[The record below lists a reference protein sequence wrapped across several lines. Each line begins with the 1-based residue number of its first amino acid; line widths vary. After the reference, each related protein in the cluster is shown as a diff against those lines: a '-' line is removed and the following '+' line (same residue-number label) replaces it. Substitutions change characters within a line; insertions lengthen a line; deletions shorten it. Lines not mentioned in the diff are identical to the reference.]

1 MVLPTENYQV
11 LIPGSGEA
19 RTILG
24 VDTGRLRKMYGGG
37 SCPNIACLSN
47 KNAVHSA
54 KVVSEVPHRSCQRP
68 HPGILATWR
77 RSGEVMGVVQ
87 LAMIVGAPY
96 TSTRDAIVIHPTMV
110 EGLNVR
116 FSKSVERGNL
126 NL

>member
-1 MVLPTENYQV
+1 
-11 LIPGSGEA
+11 
-19 RTILG
+19 
-24 VDTGRLRKMYGGG
+24 MYGGG

-54 KVVSEVPHRSCQRP
+54 KVVSEVP
-68 HPGILATWR
+68 R

-110 EGLNVR
+110 EGLNVL